1 MRIKTSRN
9 MRLSHI
15 SAAFSPKTSF
25 AMLFHLKFLTTLWGP
40 FRIMGS
46 HLVLTCFGVLLAA
59 LVVWLFLPRLWRF
72 LPRDRGKAF
81 VKDSARSAGKPT
93 GAGYLI
99 LLLVFPILLLVLPLA
114 GPGVDAARSFNAF
127 FSQTCK
133 LLAHPASWHQL
144 VNSQW
149 GVVGCL
155 FAAMISGYLDDKAKK
170 PWGRLRKG
178 LLDAAIA
185 LITVFVLCRGQE
197 TEIWL
202 PFWKDPITVTC
213 WAYLAIAAP
222 LLWLTMNATNCSD
235 GVDGLAGSLTLI
247 SLFSLVVLLYGIVG
261 HETIAA
267 YLLVPHNPEGARWA
281 ILTATIA
288 GGLTGYLWYN
298 AEPSKVLMGDAGSR
312 FLGLLVG
319 VAVLMCGNPFL
330 VLVAAPIV
338 LINGGTGLLK
348 ILLLKTLPK
357 LGFET
362 TNPRLNSG
370 TSTDQSPNNQHP
382 CWLARQLHKTR
393 FPLHDHCRHNL
404 GWTNAQVLMRFV
416 LIQALTMPIL
426 FIILVKIR

>member
-1 MRIKTSRN
+1 
-9 MRLSHI
+9 
-15 SAAFSPKTSF
+15 
-25 AMLFHLKFLTTLWGP
+25 MLFYLKFLTTLWGP

-59 LVVWLFLPRLWRF
+59 LVVWLFLPKYWHS
-72 LPRDRGKAF
+72 LPHDRGKAY
-81 VKDSARSAGKPT
+81 VKDSALSRGKPT

-114 GPGVDAARSFNAF
+114 GPGVDATRTFSTF
-127 FSQTCK
+127 FAQTCH
-133 LLAHPASWHQL
+133 LLARPASWHQL
-144 VNSQW
+144 INSQW

-155 FAAMISGYLDDKAKK
+155 FAAMLSGFLDDKAEK

-185 LITVFVLCRGQE
+185 LVTAFFLCRGHA

-202 PFWKDPITVTC
+202 PFWKDPVIITW
-213 WAYLAIAAP
+213 WAYLLIAAP
-222 LLWLTMNATNCSD
+222 VLWLTMNATNCSD

-247 SLFSLVVLLYGIVG
+247 SLFALAMLLYGVVG
-261 HETIAA
+261 HETVAQ

-281 ILTATIA
+281 ILTATI
-288 GGLTGYLWYN
+288 GGGVAGYLWYN

-319 VAVLMCGNPFL
+319 VAVLACGNPFL
-330 VLVAAPIV
+330 VLVVAPIV

-348 ILLLKTLPK
+348 ILLLKTLTK

-362 TNPRLNSG
+362 ANPRLKNQ
-370 TSTDQSPNNQHP
+370 TSPDPLPPDRHP

-404 GWTNAQVLMRFV
+404 QWTNAQVLMRFV
-416 LIQALTMPIL
+416 LIQALAMPIL